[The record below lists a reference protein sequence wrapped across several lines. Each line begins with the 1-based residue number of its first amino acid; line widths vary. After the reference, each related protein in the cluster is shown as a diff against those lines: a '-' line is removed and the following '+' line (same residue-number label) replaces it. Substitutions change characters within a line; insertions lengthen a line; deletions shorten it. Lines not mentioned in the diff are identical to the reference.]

1 MLAQLEGLRGPRCH
15 RMSPP
20 GKRGHCLQGV
30 TGAVGTSSGF
40 AGSRAGR
47 CVLSLERRL
56 KHPFGGTLDGSGEGL
71 ELNLEP
77 GSTRPGSGRLSTPGL
92 EAPKGTEGVVE
103 PKPSLTNI
111 TAALE
116 LP

>member
-1 MLAQLEGLRGPRCH
+1 M
-15 RMSPP
+15 
-20 GKRGHCLQGV
+20 QGV
-30 TGAVGTSSGF
+30 TGAGGTSGGF

-47 CVLSLERRL
+47 CVLSLGL

-77 GSTRPGSGRLSTPGL
+77 GSTRPGSGGLSTPGL
-92 EAPKGTEGVVE
+92 EAPKGTEHVVE